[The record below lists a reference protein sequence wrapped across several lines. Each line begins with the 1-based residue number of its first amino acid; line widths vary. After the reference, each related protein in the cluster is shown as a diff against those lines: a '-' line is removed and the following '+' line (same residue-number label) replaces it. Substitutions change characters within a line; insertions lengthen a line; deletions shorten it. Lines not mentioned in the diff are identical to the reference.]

1 MHVLKPEVGSL
12 KNLNRRLDLTNRAID
27 TAIVRPVNDTIA
39 IDREVLTTE
48 EVCELV
54 RLHRSMV
61 YKLASEGRIPGFRL
75 GTGWRFRKDLI
86 VRWLAARSMGV
97 SLTEGSY
104 RAARQLR
111 GPLMKSVLP
120 RA

>member
-1 MHVLKPEVGSL
+1 MHLLKPEIGSL
-12 KNLNRRLDLTNRAID
+12 KNQNRRLNLTNRAID

-39 IDREVLTTE
+39 IDHEVLTTE
-48 EVCELV
+48 EICELL

-61 YKLASEGRIPGFRL
+61 YKLASEGRIPGFRI
-75 GTGWRFRKDLI
+75 GIGWRFRKDLI

-97 SLTEGSY
+97 PLTEGSY
-104 RAARQLR
+104 RAAAP
-111 GPLMKSVLP
+111 GPRSVMKSMLP